1 MSPQSLKHLNRREF
15 LKLGSGSTAAL
26 VLGFYW
32 PLSCKNAESIEDFSF
47 APNAYLEI
55 HSNDTIIVVMPR
67 SEMGQKIYTA
77 LPQIVAEELEAD
89 WNKIKV
95 VQGDL
100 NGVYGSQTTGGSA
113 SIRTQYD
120 RMRKAGA
127 TAKTMLVQAAAA
139 TLSVPESECY
149 ASEGYVYHK
158 GSDQKLSYGSLV
170 ELAST
175 LEVPEKVTLKDPK
188 EFRII
193 GKAYK
198 SLDGLGKVDG
208 SIKFGYDFELPGML
222 TAVVSRIPKLGGS
235 LNSFDDSL
243 AMTVPGVI
251 KVAPVTAGVVVIA
264 ENTYAAL
271 QGRNRLKV
279 KWNDGPHAELN
290 STKISRLL
298 REALQTE
305 GTLIRSE
312 GDAEASIS
320 RSSDRIDLMFEVPF
334 LDHAP
339 QEPNNC
345 TAQIKDGLCEVWA
358 PTQNPG
364 AAFWAAKEVTQLEDN
379 MIKIHTLRLGGGF
392 GRKLQ
397 SDYVRDAVEAAQL
410 VDAPVKVV
418 RTRDEDIKNGFYR
431 PATVHQVS
439 VGLDAKQNP
448 TSWNHKVSGPHNG
461 WVPMITGGAD
471 ELPYAIPNQHVSY
484 VMTELPV
491 PIGAWR
497 SVAHTQNAFV
507 HESTV
512 DEIARRSG
520 IDPLTF
526 RRNLLQGH
534 PRHLGVLDLVAKACD
549 WGKPTTEGKGR
560 GLAVH
565 FSFHSYVAI
574 VMEISET
581 KGSIRI
587 EKVTAA
593 VDCGTVINPDG
604 VRAQVEGGIVMGLTA
619 ALYGE
624 ISYRRGEV
632 EQSNFHNYKLLS
644 IAQMPE
650 IEVHIVESTEPPT
663 GIGEPPVPPTPPAL
677 MNAIAD
683 LTGKRITRLPLKR
696 QLG

>member
-1 MSPQSLKHLNRREF
+1 MRSLTSKHFNRREF
-15 LKLGSGSTAAL
+15 LKLGSSSTAAL

-32 PLSCKNAESIEDFSF
+32 PLSCKKSGNMEGYSF

-55 HSNDTIIVVMPR
+55 HSSDTITIVMPR

-89 WNKIKV
+89 WDKIKV

-100 NGVYGSQTTGGSA
+100 NEVYGSQSTGGSA

-127 TAKTMLVQAAAA
+127 TAKTMLIQAAAL
-139 TLSVPESECY
+139 TLSVPVSECY
-149 ASEGYVYHK
+149 ASEGYVYHDESGK
-158 GSDQKLSYGSLV
+158 KLSYGSLV
-170 ELAST
+170 ELANT
-175 LEVPEKVTLKDPK
+175 LEVPESVILKDPK
-188 EFRII
+188 DFRII

-208 SIKFGYDFELPGML
+208 SIKYGYDFELPGML
-222 TAVVSRIPKLGGS
+222 TAVIARIPKLGGS
-235 LNSFDDSL
+235 IESFDDSA
-243 AMTVPGVI
+243 AMGVPGVL
-251 KVAPVTAGVVVIA
+251 KVASITAGVVVIA
-264 ENTYAAL
+264 ENTWAAL
-271 QGRNRLKV
+271 QGRKQLKV
-279 KWNDGPHAELN
+279 KWNDGPHADL
-290 STKISRLL
+290 SSRKISRQLHQ
-298 REALQTE
+298 ALETK
-305 GTLIRSE
+305 GTTIRSE
-312 GDAEASIS
+312 GDAERSLLSASE
-320 RSSDRIDLMFEVPF
+320 RIDLTFEVPF

-345 TAQIKDGLCEVWA
+345 TAQIKEGVCEIWA

-364 AAFWAAKEVTQLEDN
+364 SAFWAAKDITQFEDDK
-379 MIKIHTLRLGGGF
+379 IKVHTLRLGGGF

-410 VDAPVKVV
+410 TTQPVKVI

-431 PATVHQVS
+431 PATVHKLS
-439 VGLDAKQNP
+439 VGLDAKKRP
-448 TSWNHKVSGPHNG
+448 VSWKHKLSGPQNG
-461 WVPMITGGAD
+461 WAPMITGGAD
-471 ELPYAIPNQHVSY
+471 ELPYAIPAQDVSY
-484 VMTELPV
+484 VMTEIPV

-507 HESTV
+507 HESMM

-520 IDPLTF
+520 MDPLIL
-526 RRNLLQGH
+526 RRSLLQDH
-534 PRHLGVLDLVAKACD
+534 PKHLGVLDLVSRASNWD
-549 WGKPTTEGKGR
+549 QPTAEGHGR

-565 FSFHSYVAI
+565 FSFHSYVALVI
-574 VMEISET
+574 EVSQT
-581 KGSIRI
+581 NAGIRV

-604 VRAQVEGGIVMGLTA
+604 VRAQVEGGVVMGLTA
-619 ALYGE
+619 ALFGE
-624 ISYRRGEV
+624 ISYHKGEV

-644 IAQMPE
+644 IAQMPV
-650 IEVHIVESTEPPT
+650 IDIHIVESTEPPT

-683 LTGKRITRLPLKR
+683 LTGKRITKLPLKR